1 MAKRSFFRT
10 SKAILDMTWVQQ
22 VGRKQKAVREH
33 RVKWQLMRLSEQHE
47 APEN

>member
-33 RVKWQLMRLSEQHE
+33 REKWQLTGLSEQHE
-47 APEN
+47 APKN